1 MSSTKKQIV
10 IDSSSLSGSGSASTN
25 NTTMKRQRKIKP
37 PATLLRPSTL
47 KQNLL
52 QKIKEH
58 KTRHEETPTH
68 GGGSV
73 NSTNNNNPSNQ
84 DLANQFKMST
94 NYLEQLMHKKKEAR
108 KHNKKSM
115 RSPQQS
121 QQVLQPQQS
130 QQMLQPQQS
139 QQMLQPQ
146 QSQQMLQPQMLQPQM
161 LQPQMLQPQ
170 VSLELPPELQINPI
184 MMPPIIPQI
193 IPQVIPQIVPQVIPP
208 IVVPAQLE
216 SFDPFNTEPSDSEH
230 SDSEHSNP
238 DPSLPQKQ
246 NPNPTVVLKDVPYG
260 CLRNGNKPTYRT
272 YHRNRGQPDNNH
284 NNHNNHNTTVKHA
297 LFSGTGT
304 SNSITITDS
313 SNDSEDPM
321 ILERQRKL
329 REIQE
334 NFQKSNTPPNT
345 ITEPTQIKNKIK
357 QTITKKYKLGKT
369 PGSNVVGVLIK
380 NSDTRRRIQE
390 EHGVLRRESIVDVR
404 KYLHDHGLVKVGSDA
419 PPDVLRNIYESA
431 KMTGEISN
439 TNKNVMLHNFL
450 KSEDN
455 SDNTN

>member
-1 MSSTKKQIV
+1 
-10 IDSSSLSGSGSASTN
+10 
-25 NTTMKRQRKIKP
+25 MKRPRKTKP

-58 KTRHEETPTH
+58 QTRNEETPSDKTKPNAGH
-68 GGGSV
+68 
-73 NSTNNNNPSNQ
+73 NNNNNNNNNNNTNNPSNQ

-108 KHNKKSM
+108 KQNKKSM
-115 RSPQQS
+115 RSKTPS
-121 QQVLQPQQS
+121 TSQPQPQPPQM
-130 QQMLQPQQS
+130 QQMVQPPQM
-139 QQMLQPQ
+139 QQMVQPPQ
-146 QSQQMLQPQMLQPQM
+146 MQQMVQPPQMQQMAQMPQM
-161 LQPQMLQPQ
+161 VQPQ

-184 MMPPIIPQI
+184 MMHPIIPH
-193 IPQVIPQIVPQVIPP
+193 PQVIPPQIVPQVIPP
-208 IVVPAQLE
+208 QVVPPQVVPPQIVPPIVVPDQFQLE
-216 SFDPFNTEPSDSEH
+216 SLDPLNAEPSK
-230 SDSEHSNP
+230 SDPPIE
-238 DPSLPQKQ
+238 SLPQNQ
-246 NPNPTVVLKDVPYG
+246 NPNPNPTVVLRDVPYG

-272 YHRNRGQPDNNH
+272 YHRNRGGH
-284 NNHNNHNTTVKHA
+284 HNTTVRA
-297 LFSGTGT
+297 EP
-304 SNSITITDS
+304 SNSSIVAHEVDV
-313 SNDSEDPM
+313 DPM
-321 ILERQRKL
+321 IQERQRKL

-334 NFQKSNTPPNT
+334 NFQKSNTT
-345 ITEPTQIKNKIK
+345 IIADPEPTQIKNKIK

-390 EHGVLRRESIVDVR
+390 EHGVLQRESIVDIR

-439 TNKNVMLHNFL
+439 TNKHVLLHNFI
-450 KSEDN
+450 KSD
-455 SDNTN
+455 DTPG